1 MKDLFVA
8 EKNKR
13 NSGFSLVELVVAIGI
28 LAVIS
33 TIVAFIMTSSSR
45 NYSRMSVE
53 AQLQSEAQLVAN
65 AISEYAI
72 DSYDADNLCAES
84 IDSVYDNTENKIL
97 VLHSLARDGVEYDYV
112 IARTAENKLY
122 LGERSKPV
130 GGTWSAFSFSL
141 LGNYIADFTVDV
153 SHVEKENIIDFQLTY
168 TKNNRSYNGNYQVLM
183 RNRAYAD
190 KDPEVINNN
199 EPLKLVLGLQPKQ
212 VYIDI
217 VGGDPGNYY
226 YINEISD
233 GSRRSLASKEIDF
246 TASVTSNKMLDNE
259 DVEWF
264 LNGAD
269 ANGFKMPAAEAG
281 ADGNKTLSKTAK
293 LQIVDG
299 YSFKNSAIDD
309 FTVSIAKSVT
319 DSDGNT
325 VSATSKQSKIHLRR
339 VKSINIIPTSGYTSW
354 KSSYDDIGEPSS
366 EAKSY
371 AVPNIY
377 GVYQPMVLRAN
388 VIQKWVPYG
397 GGLTWKILMRQKGA
411 SANAWVTPTSNYAS
425 LQYSETDNS
434 TINSVSFGS
443 NAKNG
448 QLYKVIV
455 TSKFDSSVTAE
466 YIFGVAPRERELG
479 GGFNSRGFYVSLE
492 EFAEAYADDLVSR
505 KMNYDS
511 SPNSTVYKAQA
522 VEDFKNGNITDVIVR
537 PGGGGG
543 GFENSAFKV
552 ELINGKYYLY
562 LDYEAFKYGSIDK
575 MRLFYDSWDTGITD
589 PNAKRTCGRIEL
601 IVKTT
606 GIAEDG
612 QTVTGSFTVYYWIAP
627 VLVHKISPDRGFMV
641 IRRGQSQDVK
651 IKTDYYNILS
661 ENYFGIYVKNS
672 KNDTSFGTNLIGANS
687 DLNPYLTCNV
697 QNSYGDVKHF
707 VDTMRVTIKAKDSLV
722 YNPNPMVVRFT
733 AEEYYKLCDEDLK
746 IQRGPIYDEQYGYKF
761 YTSPCTDMTV
771 YVANVSNQD
780 VFIPCP
786 ATTATYT
793 DGTSEKSLYPLSK
806 VTGSDKVD
814 IKVYKADGTVGIA
827 KTYKSGTQYKC
838 DYAGSTYTYNPTYYY
853 WYN

>member
-1 MKDLFVA
+1 MNDLFVA
-8 EKNKR
+8 KKNKR

-33 TIVAFIMTSSSR
+33 TIVAFMMTSSSK
-45 NYSRMSVE
+45 NYGRMSVE
-53 AQLQSEAQLVAN
+53 TQLQSEAQLVAN

-84 IDSVYDNTENKIL
+84 IDSAYDNTENKIL
-97 VLHSLARDGVEYDYV
+97 VLHSLARDGKEYDYV

-122 LGERSKPV
+122 LGERTKPA
-130 GGTWSAFSFSL
+130 GGSWSAFSFSL
-141 LGNYIADFTVDV
+141 LGNYISDFTVDT
-153 SHVEKENIIDFQLTY
+153 SHVDKENIIDFQLTY
-168 TKNNRSYNGNYQVLM
+168 TKNNRTYNGNYQVLM

-190 KDPEVINNN
+190 KDPETTPDNDPMKMVM
-199 EPLKLVLGLQPKQ
+199 GLQPKQ

-217 VGGDPGNYY
+217 VDGAAGNWY
-226 YINEISD
+226 YINEISE
-233 GSRRSLASKEIDF
+233 GSKRNLSSKEIEF
-246 TASVTSNKMLDNE
+246 TASVTSNKILDNE

-264 LNGAD
+264 LNGED
-269 ANGFKMPAAEAG
+269 ANGFQMPAAEE
-281 ADGNKTLSKTAK
+281 DSNGNKTLSKTAK

-309 FTVSIAKSVT
+309 FTVSVAKSVT
-319 DSDGNT
+319 DSEGNT

-339 VKSINIIPTSGYTSW
+339 VKSINLIPTSGYTNW

-371 AVPNIY
+371 AVPNAY

-397 GGLTWKILMRQKGA
+397 GGLTWKIEMRQKGA
-411 SANAWVTPTSNYAS
+411 SSTEWKECPSNFAS
-425 LQYSETDNS
+425 LQYATTDNS
-434 TINSVSFGS
+434 TINTIRFGD

-448 QLYKVIV
+448 QLYRVTV

-466 YIFGVAPRERELG
+466 YILGVAPRDRELG

-492 EFAEAYADDLVSR
+492 EFAEEYATELAS
-505 KMNYDS
+505 KGLNYGGSADVL
-511 SPNSTVYKAQA
+511 N
-522 VEDFKNGNITDVIVR
+522 DFKNGNFSAVVKGT
-537 PGGGGG
+537 GGGGG
-543 GFENSAFKV
+543 GFENSGFKV
-552 ELINGKYYLY
+552 EQIDGKWYMY
-562 LDYEAFKYGSIDK
+562 LDYESFQYSNSQVINFYNNCGQIEID
-575 MRLFYDSWDTGITD
+575 IT
-589 PNAKRTCGRIEL
+589 
-601 IVKTT
+601 TT
-606 GIAEDG
+606 PSNGTIYL
-612 QTVTGSFTVYYWIAP
+612 YYWIAP
-627 VLVHKISPDRGFMV
+627 VLVHKTSPGYDFMV

-651 IKTDYYNILS
+651 IKTDYYNIVG
-661 ENYFGIYVKNS
+661 EKYFGIYVKNN
-672 KNDTSFGTNLIGANS
+672 KNDTSFGSNLAGANS
-687 DLNPYLTCNV
+687 DLNPYLACTV

-707 VDTMRVTIKAKDSLV
+707 VDTMRVSIKAKDSLV

-733 AEEYYKLCDEDLK
+733 AEDYYKLCSEDQK
-746 IQRGPIYDEQYGYKF
+746 KVSGPVKFDQYKYEF

-771 YVANVSNQD
+771 YVANVSNQN

-793 DGTSEKSLYPLSK
+793 DGSTEKSLYPLSK
-806 VTGSDKVD
+806 VTGSNKVD
-814 IKVYKADGTVGIA
+814 IKVYKADGTVGTA

>member
-1 MKDLFVA
+1 MKALFVA
-8 EKNKR
+8 KKNKR

-33 TIVAFIMTSSSR
+33 TIVAFMMTSSSK
-45 NYSRMSVE
+45 NYGRMSVE
-53 AQLQSEAQLVAN
+53 TQLQSEAQLVAN

-72 DSYDADNLCAES
+72 DSYNAENLCSET
-84 IDSVYDNTENKIL
+84 IDSAYDNTENKIL
-97 VLHSLARDGVEYDYV
+97 VLHSLARDGKEYDYV

-122 LGERSKPV
+122 LGERSKPA
-130 GGTWSAFSFSL
+130 GGSWSAFSFSL
-141 LGNYIADFTVDV
+141 LGNYISDFTVDT
-153 SHVEKENIIDFQLTY
+153 SHVDKENIIDFQLTY
-168 TKNNRSYNGNYQVLM
+168 TKNNRTYNGNYQVLM

-190 KDPEVINNN
+190 KDPENNPNN
-199 EPLKLVLGLQPKQ
+199 EPMKMVLGLQPKQ
-212 VYIDI
+212 VYVDIID
-217 VGGDPGNYY
+217 GEAGNYY

-233 GSRRSLASKEIDF
+233 GSRRNLSSKEIEF
-246 TASVTSNKMLDNE
+246 TASVTSNKILDNE

-264 LNGAD
+264 LNGED
-269 ANGFKMPAAEAG
+269 ANGFKMPAAEADI
-281 ADGNKTLSKTAK
+281 DGNKTLSKTAK

-309 FTVSIAKSVT
+309 FTVSVAKSVT
-319 DSDGNT
+319 DPEGNT

-339 VKSINIIPTSGYTSW
+339 VKSINLIPTSGYTSW

-397 GGLTWKILMRQKGA
+397 GGLTWKIEMRQKGA
-411 SANAWVTPTSNYAS
+411 SSTEWKECPSNFAS
-425 LQYSETDNS
+425 LQYSTTDNS
-434 TINSVSFGS
+434 TINTIRFGD

-448 QLYKVIV
+448 QLYKVTV
-455 TSKFDSSVTAE
+455 TSKFDPSVTAE
-466 YIFGVAPRERELG
+466 YILGVAPRDRELG

-492 EFAEAYADDLVSR
+492 EFAEEYATELAS
-505 KMNYDS
+505 KGLNYGGSADVL
-511 SPNSTVYKAQA
+511 N
-522 VEDFKNGNITDVIVR
+522 DFKNGNFSAVVKGS
-537 PGGGGG
+537 GGGGG
-543 GFENSAFKV
+543 GFENSGFKV
-552 ELINGKYYLY
+552 EQIDGKWYMY
-562 LDYEAFKYGSIDK
+562 LDYESFQYSNSQVINFYNNCGQIEID
-575 MRLFYDSWDTGITD
+575 IT
-589 PNAKRTCGRIEL
+589 
-601 IVKTT
+601 TT
-606 GIAEDG
+606 PSNGTIYL
-612 QTVTGSFTVYYWIAP
+612 YYWIAP
-627 VLVHKISPDRGFMV
+627 VLVHRTSPGYDFMV

-651 IKTDYYNILS
+651 IKTDYYNIVG
-661 ENYFGIYVKNS
+661 EKYFGIYVKNS
-672 KNDTSFGTNLIGANS
+672 KNDTSFGTNLAGANS
-687 DLNPYLTCNV
+687 DLNPYLTCTV

-707 VDTMRVTIKAKDSLV
+707 VDTMRVSIKAKDSLV

-733 AEEYYKLCDEDLK
+733 AEDYYKLCSEDQKK
-746 IQRGPIYDEQYGYKF
+746 ISGPVKFDQYKYEF

-780 VFIPCP
+780 VFIPGP
-786 ATTATYT
+786 ATTATNES
-793 DGTSEKSLYPLSK
+793 GTSLYPLSQVSESK
-806 VTGSDKVD
+806 KLDV
-814 IKVYKADGTVGIA
+814 KVYKADGSVGTA

>member
-1 MKDLFVA
+1 MNDLFVA
-8 EKNKR
+8 KKNKR

-33 TIVAFIMTSSSR
+33 TIVAFMMTSSSK
-45 NYSRMSVE
+45 NYGRMSVE
-53 AQLQSEAQLVAN
+53 TQLQSEAQLVAN

-84 IDSVYDNTENKIL
+84 IDSAYDNTENKIL
-97 VLHSLARDGVEYDYV
+97 VLHSLARDGKEYDYV

-122 LGERSKPV
+122 LGERSKPA
-130 GGTWSAFSFSL
+130 GGAWSAFSFSL
-141 LGNYIADFTVDV
+141 LGNYISDFTVDT
-153 SHVEKENIIDFQLTY
+153 SHVDKENIIDFQLTY
-168 TKNNRSYNGNYQVLM
+168 TKNNRTYNGNYQVLM

-190 KDPEVINNN
+190 KDPETTPDNDPMKMVM
-199 EPLKLVLGLQPKQ
+199 GLQPKQ
-212 VYIDI
+212 VYVDI
-217 VGGDPGNYY
+217 VNGEAGNWY
-226 YINEISD
+226 YINEISE
-233 GSRRSLASKEIDF
+233 GSKRNLSSKEIEF
-246 TASVTSNKMLDNE
+246 TASVTSNKILDNE

-264 LNGAD
+264 LNGED
-269 ANGFKMPAAEAG
+269 ANGFKMPAAEE
-281 ADGNKTLSKTAK
+281 DSNGNKTLSKTAK

-309 FTVSIAKSVT
+309 FTVSVAKSVT
-319 DSDGNT
+319 DSEGNT

-339 VKSINIIPTSGYTSW
+339 VKSINLIPTSGYTNW

-371 AVPNIY
+371 AVPNAY

-397 GGLTWKILMRQKGA
+397 GGLTWKIEMRQKGA
-411 SANAWVTPTSNYAS
+411 SANAWVTPTANYAS
-425 LQYSETDNS
+425 LQYSETDTS
-434 TINSVSFGS
+434 TINTISFGS

-448 QLYKVIV
+448 QLFKVTV
-455 TSKFDSSVTAE
+455 TSKFDPSVSAE
-466 YIFGVAPRERELG
+466 YILGLVPRERELG

-492 EFAEAYADDLVSR
+492 EFAEEYGDDLASR
-505 KMNYDS
+505 GMNYDS
-511 SPNSTVYKAQA
+511 SPSSATYKAQA
-522 VEDFKNGNITDVIVR
+522 LADFKNGNFKSVELKS
-537 PGGGGG
+537 GGGGG
-543 GFENSAFKV
+543 GFENSGFKV
-552 ELINGKYYLY
+552 EQINGKWDMY
-562 LDYEAFKYGSIDK
+562 LDYESFQYSNNQVID
-575 MRLFYDSWDTGITD
+575 FYS
-589 PNAKRTCGRIEL
+589 NCGRMEI

-612 QTVTGSFTVYYWIAP
+612 QTVEGSFTLYYWIAP
-627 VLVHKISPDRGFMV
+627 VLVHKTSPDRGFMV
-641 IRRGQSQDVK
+641 IQRGQSEDVK
-651 IKTDYYNILS
+651 IKTDYYNIIS
-661 ENYFGIYVKNS
+661 EKYFGIYVKNS
-672 KNDTSFGTNLIGANS
+672 KNDTSFGTNLAGANS
-687 DLNPYLTCNV
+687 DLNPYLTCTV

-707 VDTMRVTIKAKDSLV
+707 VDTMRVSIQAKDSLV

-733 AEEYYKLCDEDLK
+733 AEDYYKLCNDNQKKES
-746 IQRGPIYDEQYGYKF
+746 GPINSEHYGYSF
-761 YTSPCTDMTV
+761 NTSPCTDMTV
-771 YVANVSNQD
+771 YVANVSNQN

-793 DGTSEKSLYPLSK
+793 DGSTEKSLYPLAK
-806 VTGSDKVD
+806 VTGSNKVD
-814 IKVYKADGTVGIA
+814 IKVYKADGTVGTA

>member
-72 DSYDADNLCAES
+72 DSYNAENLCAES

-397 GGLTWKILMRQKGA
+397 GGLTWKIEMRQKGA
-411 SANAWVTPTSNYAS
+411 SGNDWKSCPSNFAS
-425 LQYSETDNS
+425 LQYDTTDNS
-434 TINSVSFGS
+434 TINTIHFGD

-448 QLYKVIV
+448 QLFKVTV
-455 TSKFDSSVTAE
+455 TSKFDPSVTAE
-466 YIFGVAPRERELG
+466 YILGLAPRERELG
-479 GGFNSRGFYVSLE
+479 GGLNSRGFYVSLS
-492 EFAEAYADDLVSR
+492 EFTETYTDVLSGKLDYDGRAEVLEDL
-505 KMNYDS
+505 
-511 SPNSTVYKAQA
+511 
-522 VEDFKNGNITDVIVR
+522 KNGNFSDVKMLE
-537 PGGGGG
+537 GAGGG
-543 GFENSAFKV
+543 GFENSGFKV
-552 ELINGKYYLY
+552 EQINGEWYLY
-562 LDYEAFKYGSIDK
+562 MNYEAFKYSNENAIH
-575 MRLFYDSWDTGITD
+575 FYND
-589 PNAKRTCGRIEL
+589 CGRIRMQ
-601 IVKTT
+601 VTT
-606 GIAEDG
+606 TPSNG
-612 QTVTGSFTVYYWIAP
+612 TVILYYWIAP
-627 VLVHKISPDRGFMV
+627 VLVHKTSPGQDFMV

-651 IKTDYYNILS
+651 IKTDYYNIIN
-661 ENYFGIYVKNS
+661 EKYFGIYIKNS
-672 KNDTSFGTNLIGANS
+672 KNDTSFGSNLAGANS
-687 DLNPYLTCNV
+687 DLNPYLICTV

-733 AEEYYKLCDEDLK
+733 AEDYYKLCNEAQK
-746 IQRGPIYDEQYGYKF
+746 KVNGPVTNGEYNLSF

-793 DGTSEKSLYPLSK
+793 DGTTEKSLYPLSQ
-806 VTGSDKVD
+806 VTGSNKVD
-814 IKVYKADGTVGIA
+814 IKVYKTDGTVGTA